1 MIDKFSVIEPK
12 MLLIVSQ
19 ENRVMVS
26 LFFKNF
32 SVSSNWDIFDPKLK
46 QKKIFLLFYN

>member
-26 LFFKNF
+26 LFSLKIYF
-32 SVSSNWDIFDPKLK
+32 VKLVGLY
-46 QKKIFLLFYN
+46 FF